1 MPKIRYNRVGTK
13 TKLKIME
20 NWTNTFG
27 GFINKLTQRKKLFD
41 LHHQDGETVEG
52 NIYYE
57 DSLLAE
63 EHISICKYDLCKFLG
78 LEVCKYYGDVTVIEM
93 HDTFNFHDGY
103 DQEELHTY
111 LGDYEFEH
119 RDILDYLTEKNLL

>member
-1 MPKIRYNRVGTK
+1 
-13 TKLKIME
+13 ME
-20 NWTNTFG
+20 TWTNTFG
-27 GFINKLTQRKKLFD
+27 SFINKLTQRKKLFD
-41 LHHQDGETVEG
+41 LHHQSGETVEG

-63 EHISICKYDLCKFLG
+63 DHISICKYDLCKFLG

-93 HDTFNFHDGY
+93 HDTFSFHDGY

-111 LGDYEFEH
+111 LGDYEFKN
-119 RDILDYLTEKNLL
+119 RDIIDYLTDKKLL